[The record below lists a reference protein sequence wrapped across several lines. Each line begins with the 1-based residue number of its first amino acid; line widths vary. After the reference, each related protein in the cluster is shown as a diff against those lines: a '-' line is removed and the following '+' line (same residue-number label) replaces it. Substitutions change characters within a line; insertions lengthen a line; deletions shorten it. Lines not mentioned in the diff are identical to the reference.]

1 MPKKQLRESSVTDVD
16 SLDLIKF
23 TKTGLFFTTEVLR
36 NYFIEKAQF
45 LLILYLLLLFRMK
58 LN

>member
-36 NYFIEKAQF
+36 KYFIKKAQL

>member
-16 SLDLIKF
+16 YLDLTVKF

-36 NYFIEKAQF
+36 NYFIEKAQL
-45 LLILYLLLLFRMK
+45 LLILYFITFASE
-58 LN
+58 